1 MKNNIQLILD
11 GKHDEALEYFD
22 ANERQRRELKVWDE
36 KNENKLSE
44 YLKDKPKLAA
54 QLKFKLPQKE
64 EDLKVKVDE
73 SKLTPTFLVE
83 YLTFLYKVGE
93 PNIPYIPKKYSKIIG
108 KRTNAALEWIMEN
121 HDTKV
126 FVLTVDSDEEKRRHV
141 ERNDTQS
148 EVWLSGRRSQ
158 ISNIL
163 TNFNLMGK
171 IEVRQNNSF
180 ESSQRI
186 KEEIMEILNGE
197 IHGES

>member
-1 MKNNIQLILD
+1 MIVEGD
-11 GKHDEALEYFD
+11 RFF
-22 ANERQRRELKVWDE
+22 R
-36 KNENKLSE
+36 S
-44 YLKDKPKLAA
+44 
-54 QLKFKLPQKE
+54 
-64 EDLKVKVDE
+64 VD
-73 SKLTPTFLVE
+73 
-83 YLTFLYKVGE
+83 
-93 PNIPYIPKKYSKIIG
+93 
-108 KRTNAALEWIMEN
+108 LEWIVEN

-180 ESSQRI
+180 ESSQKI
-186 KEEIMEILNGE
+186 KEEIMEIINGTKE
-197 IHGES
+197 VHLGFGKSTLKNQLQDLLFKD

>member
-1 MKNNIQLILD
+1 MII
-11 GKHDEALEYFD
+11 
-22 ANERQRRELKVWDE
+22 
-36 KNENKLSE
+36 
-44 YLKDKPKLAA
+44 
-54 QLKFKLPQKE
+54 
-64 EDLKVKVDE
+64 
-73 SKLTPTFLVE
+73 
-83 YLTFLYKVGE
+83 
-93 PNIPYIPKKYSKIIG
+93 IIG
-108 KRTNAALEWIMEN
+108 AIPCAGKSTLVREIIKELGSAEDVEPFPLFKSQKHGDILVVGRYPENETFGGTDRLSYKTIKLFREFIDRQQPKYKHIIVEGDRFFRSVDLEWIVEN

-180 ESSQRI
+180 ESSQKIRG
-186 KEEIMEILNGE
+186 EIMEILNGE
-197 IHGES
+197 QIHGKV

>member
-1 MKNNIQLILD
+1 MIIMIGAIPCAGKSTLVREIIKELGSAEDVEPFPLFTSQKHGDILVVGRYPEGETFGGTD
-11 GKHDEALEYFD
+11 RLSYKTIKLFREFIDRQQPKYKHIIVEGDRFF
-22 ANERQRRELKVWDE
+22 R
-36 KNENKLSE
+36 S
-44 YLKDKPKLAA
+44 
-54 QLKFKLPQKE
+54 
-64 EDLKVKVDE
+64 VD
-73 SKLTPTFLVE
+73 
-83 YLTFLYKVGE
+83 
-93 PNIPYIPKKYSKIIG
+93 
-108 KRTNAALEWIMEN
+108 LEWIVEN

-180 ESSQRI
+180 ESSQKI
-186 KEEIMEILNGE
+186 KGEIMEILNGE
-197 IHGES
+197 IHGKV

>member
-1 MKNNIQLILD
+1 MINHHSIRYRLLKSTSGSLRVPNR
-11 GKHDEALEYFD
+11 
-22 ANERQRRELKVWDE
+22 EREQRRREFIDRQQ
-36 KNENKLSE
+36 
-44 YLKDKPKLAA
+44 PKY
-54 QLKFKLPQKE
+54 KHIIVEGDRFFRS
-64 EDLKVKVDE
+64 VD
-73 SKLTPTFLVE
+73 
-83 YLTFLYKVGE
+83 
-93 PNIPYIPKKYSKIIG
+93 
-108 KRTNAALEWIMEN
+108 LEWIVEN

-180 ESSQRI
+180 ESSQKI
-186 KEEIMEILNGE
+186 KGEIMEILNGE
-197 IHGES
+197 IHGKV